1 MEVKVKET
9 YMKNNT
15 LAALASSCFLLG
27 GCCALHCNCKTCPKK
42 EAKEAP
48 APVLVAAPKADAEPA
63 AEAPVVE
70 ETAEETPKKVGWEMW
85 ALAGGVVALG
95 VVLAF
100 TSKKKTTKV

>member
-48 APVLVAAPKADAEPA
+48 APVLVAAPKADDEPA
-63 AEAPVVE
+63 AAVTLVE
-70 ETAEETPKKVGWEMW
+70 ETAVETPKKVGWEMW

-95 VVLAF
+95 VVLAL